1 MVGLLQG
8 LEGGQGDEIL
18 VPDLLLCRPADR
30 GVDRAQTSSDLVFK
44 IDGIVDHVDVG
55 MRAPGAERQL
65 VLLPRDL
72 HRLIAGLVAEIV
84 GKFRALGAG
93 NEVEHGIVV
102 RQRLLLRQAEVG
114 KHLPELVVRDVG
126 LVVEQRAVIQH
137 DHALLGHHL
146 GSLERQLFLVQLV
159 GDDKIL
165 KIQHGHAA
173 AEGLDAK
180 AGDELRRR
188 FGDGDDLPALVLLE
202 FLEYP
207 ADERRLAGGRPAGQ
221 YDPRDLFCQRD
232 RSFAFL

>member
-1 MVGLLQG
+1 MVSLLQG

-18 VPDLLLCRPADR
+18 VPDLLLRRPADR
-30 GVDRAQTSSDLVFK
+30 GVDRAQASSDLVFK

-72 HRLIAGLVAEIV
+72 QRLIAGLVAEIV

-114 KHLPELVVRDVG
+114 KHLPELIVRDVG

-137 DHALLGHHL
+137 DHALLRHHL
-146 GSLERQLFLVQLV
+146 GSLERQLLLVQLV

-165 KIQHGHAA
+165 KIQH
-173 AEGLDAK
+173 EGLDAK

-207 ADERRLAGGRPAGQ
+207 ADECRLAGGRPAGQ